1 MCSNYHRKTAFIN
14 NIISNEL
21 WRDKNEGG
29 KMIGPSWESVSEA
42 FLDWGVSLTSKPWY
56 SFSFNPLHHY
66 PTQPLKRKTFFL
78 KKILLLSFKRAGIS
92 HSQNTNKTQYH
103 IEINKYMKT
112 NKKLVI
118 INYKNKQAKP
128 SGSVT
133 D

>member
-1 MCSNYHRKTAFIN
+1 MCSNYHRKTVFIN

-21 WRDKNEGG
+21 WRDKNEG
-29 KMIGPSWESVSEA
+29 KNDRTK
-42 FLDWGVSLTSKPWY
+42 LGVSFRGIFRLR
-56 SFSFNPLHHY
+56 SFPHFQTLEFFFIQSTPPLSHSAS
-66 PTQPLKRKTFFL
+66 QKKDIFL
-78 KKILLLSFKRAGIS
+78 KKILLLSFKRVGIS